1 VAAQT
6 EREFEADPRAP
17 AAARVFAKAALA
29 ELLERPSPTALC
41 DDLELVVSELVT
53 NAVRAGSPVVTVAV
67 SLERTRIVVRVSD
80 HAVGWPEEREAAAD
94 DPGGRGLPLV
104 SALSASWG
112 VRLIESGKVV
122 WAELAVPAA

>member
-1 VAAQT
+1 MAAQT
-6 EREFEADPRAP
+6 EREFDADARAP
-17 AAARVFAKAALA
+17 AAARVFAKATLDG
-29 ELLERPSPTALC
+29 LLGTRAPQALC
-41 DDLELVVSELVT
+41 DDVELVVSELVT
-53 NAVRAGSPVVTVAV
+53 NAVRAGSPTVNISM

-80 HAVGWPEEREAAAD
+80 QAVGWPEERDAAVD

-112 VRLIESGKVV
+112 VRLVETGKIV